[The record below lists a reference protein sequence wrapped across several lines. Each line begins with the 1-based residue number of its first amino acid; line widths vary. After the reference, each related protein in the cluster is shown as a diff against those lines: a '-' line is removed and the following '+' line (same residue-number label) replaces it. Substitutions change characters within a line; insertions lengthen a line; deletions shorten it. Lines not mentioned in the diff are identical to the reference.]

1 MAKKDIDEVI
11 LGAGELYLME
21 FSKEIPSDEEIEID
35 DNNVGHTQGG
45 FSVEY
50 KPTKYNVEN
59 SYGKIVKSFI
69 TKEEITAKTGLLTWN
84 MDNLKYL
91 APVKVEVDTKKK
103 IKTLTFGGSGNKLT
117 NVLLRFVHE
126 KENGKKVRFT
136 MIGQGGNGFTTTF
149 ADTETV
155 IDSEFQAIE
164 KIKNFLACF
173 EEELTDEEAES
184 YEVLKNLVVTS
195 VAGSSSGD
203 TKITVT
209 PEKYTDNAYLYK
221 TSSSSIDKPSL
232 NEVVSISDYTQ
243 WNGTDEIT
251 ASTGDNILIVEI
263 NKENKVKGVGITTVK
278 SQI

>member
-1 MAKKDIDEVI
+1 MAKKDIDQVI
-11 LGAGELYLME
+11 LGAGEIYLME
-21 FSKEIPSDEEIEID
+21 FGNEIPPHEEIETD
-35 DNNVGHTQGG
+35 ENNVGHTQSG
-45 FSVEY
+45 FTAEY

-91 APVKVEVDTKKK
+91 APVKVEVNTKKK

-155 IDSEFQAIE
+155 IDAEFQAIE

-195 VAGSSSGD
+195 KEGTLTGD
-203 TKITVT
+203 TIITVSPT
-209 PEKYTDNAYLYK
+209 KDTDNSYLYK

-251 ASTGDNILIVEI
+251 ATTGDHILIVEI

-278 SQI
+278 SQV